1 MHALA
6 YKPVSLWCSVL
17 YFQYM
22 SCQLTWTRK
31 PVLPPY
37 PWLPKNLSLPFRS
50 AEGLRIDS
58 YHKKAW
64 EDDHRCASL
73 LPVGDMHLME
83 MLLLPGPLLI
93 AVIFLEFLQKLG
105 TIQSRARHSASTSAS
120 ML

>member
-22 SCQLTWTRK
+22 SCQLIWTCK
-31 PVLPPY
+31 AVPPPY
-37 PWLPKNLSLPFRS
+37 PWLLKHLWLPFRP
-50 AEGLRIDS
+50 AKRLRIES
-58 YHKKAW
+58 HHKKAF
-64 EDDHRCASL
+64 EDPRCASL
-73 LPVGDMHLME
+73 LTVGDLQLHFME

-93 AVIFLEFLQKLG
+93 AATSLDFLQKLG
-105 TIQSRARHSASTSAS
+105 TIQSRARHSASTS